1 MARLDERLVRC
12 ISSVVPT
19 MTEESIRAV
28 DVASLMDVDSLA
40 AVTLLTLINEEFGVD
55 MDLDNLL
62 KLGSFKAVQQF
73 LCEQV
78 LEAPPAEKQM
88 MK

>member
-1 MARLDERLVRC
+1 MAELHERLVRC
-12 ISSVVPT
+12 VSSVVPT
-19 MTEESIRAV
+19 MTEEGVRAV

-40 AVTLLTLINEEFGVD
+40 AVTLLALINEEFGVD
-55 MDLDNLL
+55 MDLEDLL
-62 KLGSFKAVQQF
+62 KLGSFQAVQQF

-78 LEAPPAEKQM
+78 FEIPPVDKQR